1 MPNVENK
8 EKDCGS
14 CYGAEGDTIK
24 CCNTCDQVREAY
36 RLKGWSFSNPE
47 SIAQCVKE
55 DWSKKMEEQKDEGCQ
70 LYGALTVN
78 KVCLSKSC
86 ADVF

>member
-1 MPNVENK
+1 M
-8 EKDCGS
+8 
-14 CYGAEGDTIK
+14 
-24 CCNTCDQVREAY
+24 REAY

-47 SIAQCVKE
+47 GIAQCVKE

-78 KVCLSKSC
+78 KVCHHGMVVCVTSTRSHN
-86 ADVF
+86 AD